1 MRFARIVFTVAG
13 LWGLAVLLPMYFTFD
28 LIGRLYP
35 PAITHPDLYYGF
47 VGVAVAWQVAFLV
60 IGRDPARFRM
70 MMIPAML
77 EKFIWVATLS
87 VTYLQGGIQRG
98 QFAVAG
104 PDFVLGVLFVMS
116 FKASGRPQRRRDT
129 ETEATRRPASQAG
142 STGGPV
148 VDSTTRAITEGR

>member
-1 MRFARIVFTVAG
+1 
-13 LWGLAVLLPMYFTFD
+13 
-28 LIGRLYP
+28 
-35 PAITHPDLYYGF
+35 
-47 VGVAVAWQVAFLV
+47 
-60 IGRDPARFRM
+60 
-70 MMIPAML
+70 ML